1 MDVVDVLCKRRSTRS
16 FTCDPV
22 SDELIQKLLIAA
34 MAAPTAA
41 NSQPWEFIVVNDPE
55 ALSIIREEMV
65 FARYKAPLAI
75 VVCGNMKLAF
85 KGPGKEMWVQ
95 DCSAATENMLIAA
108 TGLGLGSVWIGV
120 YPLDSNVN
128 VVRKILDMPNEVVP
142 LNIIYFGYSEEV
154 KEARSRYNEKRVYFN
169 TYDRNRKH
177 RSKDKPK
184 IGHY

>member
-1 MDVVDVLCKRRSTRS
+1 MDILDVICKRRSTRR
-16 FTCDPV
+16 FTPDPI

-34 MAAPTAA
+34 TSAPTAA
-41 NSQPWEFIVVNDPE
+41 NCQPWEFIVVNDSE
-55 ALSIIREEMV
+55 VLNTIREEMV
-65 FARYKAPLAI
+65 FARYSAPLAI

-85 KGPGKEMWVQ
+85 KGSGKEMWVQ

-120 YPLDSNVN
+120 YPIEHNVN
-128 VVRKILDMPNEVVP
+128 SVRKILDIPDYIVP
-142 LNIIYFGYSEEV
+142 LNIIYFGYSDEV
-154 KEARSRYNEKRVYFN
+154 KESRSRYNEKRVYFN
-169 TYDRNRKH
+169 TYDRDRKH